1 MKTLAERMAYAMQL
15 KGMSQG
21 ALSKATGIAQPTIWR
36 LVNGRAKGS
45 TKINDIA
52 RSLGVSPDWLSDG
65 LGSIDTNSER
75 SYPDISKKNAINP
88 GRVTAFSVFNEKD
101 EETGDIFY
109 VPESIANSSCRAYVI
124 DRNTGV
130 SEASADS
137 IIVVDESVPLGDG
150 DMVYGESKNGRS
162 VYRFV
167 SGGTDGYLSVD
178 DERVPLIPTS
188 SLSKILGVVVFL
200 FKDLRR
206 TK

>member
-1 MKTLAERMAYAMQL
+1 MKTLAERLAYAMQR

-36 LVNGRAKGS
+36 LVNGKAKGS

-52 RSLGVSPDWLSDG
+52 RSLDVSPDWLSDG
-65 LGSIDTNSER
+65 LGSLDLNGER
-75 SYPDISKKNAINP
+75 SYPDVDKNNVIAP
-88 GRVTAFSVFNEKD
+88 GKVTAFNVFNEKD
-101 EETGDIFY
+101 EDTGDIFY
-109 VPESIANSSCRAYVI
+109 VPDAIANSSCRAYVI

-137 IIVVDESVPLGDG
+137 VIIVDESVPLGDG
-150 DMVYGESKNGRS
+150 DMVYCESISGRS
-162 VYRFV
+162 VYRYV
-167 SGGTDGYLSVD
+167 SGGGDGYFAVD

-188 SLSKILGVVVFL
+188 SLLKVFGVVVFL